1 MDPSSSN
8 NATKNNVDKGSL
20 RFFVGFLVPA
30 NCYEWKCY
38 EWTPPY
44 TDFKI
49 FNEKR
54 KYSWVSAKME
64 NPKGMVELP
73 LIALDE
79 LVKLPLI
86 ALDEL
91 GLINC

>member
-8 NATKNNVDKGSL
+8 NATKNNVDEGSL

-49 FNEKR
+49 FNKKR
-54 KYSWVSAKME
+54 KYSWVSVKME
-64 NPKGMVELP
+64 NPKGNLKYYQM
-73 LIALDE
+73 
-79 LVKLPLI
+79 VKLPLI

>member
-8 NATKNNVDKGSL
+8 NATKNNVDEGSL

-49 FNEKR
+49 FNKKR

-64 NPKGMVELP
+64 NPKGNEKYYQM
-73 LIALDE
+73 
-79 LVKLPLI
+79 VKLPLI